1 MKLCEFE
8 KSYIEKSI
16 CISLE
21 TGKIVNEEFPKVLVN
36 PSEENFDIDNSLKQF
51 DELRSVGIWFAKS
64 TDGRGYSFASRIRER
79 HQKILIHA
87 LGNINEELSYYLKRT
102 GFNYIYLHNQNSDE
116 YKKKSSTSISK
127 EIINPFKSHYQSG
140 RDQSDGLYS

>member
-8 KSYIEKSI
+8 KSYIEKSV

-21 TGKIVNEEFPKVLVN
+21 TGKIVNEELPKVLVN
-36 PSEENFDIDNSLKQF
+36 PSEENFDTDTSLKQF
-51 DELRSVGIWFAKS
+51 DELRSVGVWFAKS

-79 HQKILIHA
+79 HPKISIHA

-102 GFNYIYLHNQNSDE
+102 GFNYIYLYCQNSEDHKDMLSE
-116 YKKKSSTSISK
+116 FVSK

-140 RDQSDGLYS
+140 RDKSDGLYS